1 MRMAYGLQQ
10 WPGLRETKM
19 TMLKSLMRLP
29 VLALAALA
37 WAVVPAAYAHHAG
50 PSPHRSAAAGV
61 PDGTPMSLEGRLSI
75 LDFIYPGGAGHERV
89 YALVGNDGVAT
100 RVAFAANAGVRQGAS
115 LVVSGYASRGTL
127 VVQMQQPA
135 ARKAIAT
142 AAPKSASVEGTLKLL
157 HADNFEGGASQF
169 VWTVEQDDGQGSE
182 LDIPIAPTDMKAGMR
197 VLVTGTRSGAM
208 ITPDSIAALTQAP
221 ADGVAAAPVT
231 SSVLVI
237 LLNFQPTPPAVAP
250 SQPFTQAAVDA
261 VVFSGA
267 GSIAAYWSEVSFGN
281 QLMTGTVTPW
291 LTASFQAPTTC
302 DYYGIATEA
311 KRVAQLAGFNP
322 ANYQKV
328 HYLFTRVSACGWAG
342 LGEVP
347 GSQTWSNQYN
357 TLGVIGHELG
367 HNFGLGHAN
376 SLPCNGVTIATN
388 CPLARPEY
396 GDPWDIMGNV
406 SARSVN
412 AWQKNSRGWVSD
424 AKVATHTVGTASYTL
439 SPLTSPGGTL
449 YAVQVPAALHRTYW
463 IEFRQATGFDAG
475 LPASATNGAII
486 HLGGLMHQADRSEY
500 GCWDTCFLDMVPATS
515 TMSDGA
521 LQVPNAFVDAQT
533 GVTISAVSKGAGG
546 LTVTVASPP
555 TRINTGLYRQ
565 LSSTGA
571 PLYRFLLNYGFAH
584 APDAKIPFGMAGD
597 VPLVGTFTSDGFTSL
612 VIYRNG
618 TWYLDTNRDGAVNK
632 TVGLGGMW
640 GDIPLAANFT
650 GSGSM
655 DDLVIYRS
663 GTWYVDQSFNGSV
676 NKTFR
681 FGGAPGDIPL
691 AGDVNDDGIAD
702 LVIYRKGIWYID
714 TLRDG
719 AVHMTVNFGGMDQ
732 DIPLLFDYD
741 GDGKMDL
748 CIFRDGIWYVN
759 TKRDGTVQATF
770 GFGAAGDI
778 PLTGHFY

>member
-1 MRMAYGLQQ
+1 
-10 WPGLRETKM
+10 
-19 TMLKSLMRLP
+19 
-29 VLALAALA
+29 
-37 WAVVPAAYAHHAG
+37 
-50 PSPHRSAAAGV
+50 
-61 PDGTPMSLEGRLSI
+61 
-75 LDFIYPGGAGHERV
+75 
-89 YALVGNDGVAT
+89 
-100 RVAFAANAGVRQGAS
+100 
-115 LVVSGYASRGTL
+115 
-127 VVQMQQPA
+127 MQQPA
-135 ARKAIAT
+135 ARKAIAA

-197 VLVTGTRSGAM
+197 VLVTGTRSGTM

-261 VVFSGA
+261 VVFSGT

-311 KRVAQLAGFNP
+311 RRVAQLAGFNP

-412 AWQKNSRGWVSD
+412 AWQKNSRGWVPD

-449 YAVQVPAALHRTYW
+449 YAVQVPAAAAQNVLDRIPASHGLRRRT
-463 IEFRQATGFDAG
+463 AG
-475 LPASATNGAII
+475 LRDERGDHSSRRTHAPGGSQRVWMLGHVLSRHGARDIDDVRRRAA
-486 HLGGLMHQADRSEY
+486 GAQRVRRCADRSH
-500 GCWDTCFLDMVPATS
+500 D
-515 TMSDGA
+515 
-521 LQVPNAFVDAQT
+521 
-533 GVTISAVSKGAGG
+533 
-546 LTVTVASPP
+546 
-555 TRINTGLYRQ
+555 
-565 LSSTGA
+565 
-571 PLYRFLLNYGFAH
+571 
-584 APDAKIPFGMAGD
+584 
-597 VPLVGTFTSDGFTSL
+597 
-612 VIYRNG
+612 
-618 TWYLDTNRDGAVNK
+618 
-632 TVGLGGMW
+632 LGGIEGRRW
-640 GDIPLAANFT
+640 L
-650 GSGSM
+650 
-655 DDLVIYRS
+655 
-663 GTWYVDQSFNGSV
+663 
-676 NKTFR
+676 
-681 FGGAPGDIPL
+681 
-691 AGDVNDDGIAD
+691 
-702 LVIYRKGIWYID
+702 
-714 TLRDG
+714 
-719 AVHMTVNFGGMDQ
+719 
-732 DIPLLFDYD
+732 D
-741 GDGKMDL
+741 GDGREPAD
-748 CIFRDGIWYVN
+748 
-759 TKRDGTVQATF
+759 A
-770 GFGAAGDI
+770 
-778 PLTGHFY
+778 H